1 MAFLMKRDMDLIR
14 TLLIQIEESAS
25 PTSLGNLVTQNPG
38 VKFPELQYNLKQLYD
53 AEYIKGSILEF
64 VSSGGYDLKRIEL
77 TWKGHDFVDSV
88 RDEEVWAKTKKGAEE
103 ARGFTI
109 DLLKDLAKGLVKKKI
124 EEHTG
129 ITL

>member
-1 MAFLMKRDMDLIR
+1 MKRDMDLIR

-53 AEYIKGSILEF
+53 AEYIEGVYTAF
-64 VSSGGYDLKRIEL
+64 ASGGFDLLRIEL
-77 TWKGHDFVDSV
+77 TWKGHDFIDSV
-88 RDEEVWAKTKKGAEE
+88 RDDEVWAKTKKGAEE

>member
-1 MAFLMKRDMDLIR
+1 MKRDMDLIR
-14 TLLIQIEESAS
+14 TLLIQIEAS
-25 PTSLGNLVTQNPG
+25 KLPTSIGNLSQQNPDA
-38 VKFPELQYNLKQLYD
+38 KFMEVQYNLKQIYD
-53 AEYIKGSILEF
+53 AGYIKGVYTEF
-64 VSSGGYDLKRIEL
+64 VSGGYDLLRIEL
-77 TWKGHDFVDSV
+77 TWKGHDFIDSV
-88 RDEEVWAKTKKGAEE
+88 RDDEVWAKTKKGAEE

>member
-1 MAFLMKRDMDLIR
+1 MNEGTDL
-14 TLLIQIEESAS
+14 ES
-25 PTSLGNLVTQNPG
+25 LR
-38 VKFPELQYNLKQLYD
+38 YNLKKLHQ
-53 AEYIKGSILEF
+53 AEYIKGNMLEF
-64 VSSGGYDLKRIEL
+64 VSGGYDMHRIEL
-77 TWKGHDFVDSV
+77 TWKGHDFIDSV
-88 RDEEVWAKTKKGAEE
+88 RDDEVWAKTKKGAEE

>member
-1 MAFLMKRDMDLIR
+1 MNRDMDLAR
-14 TLLIQIEESAS
+14 TLLIQIEEERAPS
-25 PTSLGNLVTQNPG
+25 SLSKI
-38 VKFPELQYNLKQLYD
+38 VKKNEGTDLECLRYNLKQLHQ
-53 AEYIKGSILEF
+53 AEYIKGNIIEF
-64 VSSGGYDLKRIEL
+64 VSGGYDMHNIEL
-77 TWKGHDFVDSV
+77 TWKGHDFIDSV
-88 RDEEVWAKTKKGAEE
+88 RDDEVWAKTKKGAEE